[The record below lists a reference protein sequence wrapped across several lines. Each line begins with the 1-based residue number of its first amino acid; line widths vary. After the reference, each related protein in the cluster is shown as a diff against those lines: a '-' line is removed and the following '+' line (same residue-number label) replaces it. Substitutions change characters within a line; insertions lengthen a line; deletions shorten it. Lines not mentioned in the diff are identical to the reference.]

1 MALGG
6 GCVPNDG
13 KWEVGPTTVD
23 LTDLGKEF
31 FGVETLV
38 SIMYRVNV
46 TRQINNPLEHPTNA
60 QRPCPNR
67 PTNFPPTGLHVGFLE
82 PRHGPIL
89 ARRPS

>member
-6 GCVPNDG
+6 ECVPNDG

-38 SIMYRVNV
+38 SIMHRVNM
-46 TRQINNPLEHPTNA
+46 TRQINSSSTRTSNKCTEIMSQSSHQLSTYW
-60 QRPCPNR
+60 
-67 PTNFPPTGLHVGFLE
+67 
-82 PRHGPIL
+82 
-89 ARRPS
+89 ARRRFP